1 MLETAGVDEYLVFET
16 LEGRIEWWHHDGN
29 QFLEG
34 PRDAT
39 VFNSAT
45 FPGLW
50 LDRDALRAGDRFRLI
65 ETLQHGIQSI

>member
-29 QFLEG
+29 RFLEG

-50 LDRDALRAGDRFRLI
+50 LDRDAIRAGDRFRLI